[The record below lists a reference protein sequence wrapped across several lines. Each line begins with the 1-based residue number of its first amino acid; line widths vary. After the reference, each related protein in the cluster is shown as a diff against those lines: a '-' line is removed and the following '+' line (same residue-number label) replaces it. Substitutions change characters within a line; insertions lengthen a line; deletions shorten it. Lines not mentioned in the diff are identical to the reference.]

1 MSREPAPQTHRQPDQ
16 GQMAAHVGCWQPGH
30 RSLDSSSSWAFLERR
45 QTSQNW
51 RILLPINSHL
61 YDWRLFSRLLLTR
74 ESVLRTFCDCSL
86 LRLGDPRCCGFG
98 SYNIFQHNQNSW
110 KPWFS
115 NCQPKW
121 ANMWIEY
128 DRVWHQGYISRQW
141 DFMVKNVKLS
151 SCQVVK
157 LSDCQVVRLSSC
169 QVVRLSSLIL
179 GACWTTSVLMSML
192 RSQCLLVK
200 MVMVFWGP
208 QQQHTPDPLTLEF
221 IELAGSQ
228 LKPIVQM

>member
-1 MSREPAPQTHRQPDQ
+1 MQKAIKIFI
-16 GQMAAHVGCWQPGH
+16 
-30 RSLDSSSSWAFLERR
+30 LSSF
-45 QTSQNW
+45 T
-51 RILLPINSHL
+51 
-61 YDWRLFSRLLLTR
+61 
-74 ESVLRTFCDCSL
+74 
-86 LRLGDPRCCGFG
+86 FG
-98 SYNIFQHNQNSW
+98 SVFCWMCFADHYKITPFRIAL
-110 KPWFS
+110 KGWFTKNTS
-115 NCQPKW
+115 CVYMKEFSGLIQ
-121 ANMWIEY
+121 MVY
-128 DRVWHQGYISRQW
+128 DRVWGQGCISRQW

-157 LSDCQVVRLSSC
+157 LSSCQVVRLSGCQVVKLSGC